1 MAALPLKAFSGK
13 VESGFGSETIQHSQ
27 EQPAVANAAAE
38 SPVGGFIAAG
48 WRSAMPLSTCR
59 NGADSIAA

>member
-13 VESGFGSETIQHSQ
+13 VESGFGSEGDQVNNATKSMQHSQ

-38 SPVGGFIAAG
+38 S
-48 WRSAMPLSTCR
+48 CR
-59 NGADSIAA
+59 GAL